1 MQPFS
6 LSQTTLRTALVDY
19 RAELIRLSVKFPQ
32 TFKNTNDKTI
42 AELDAVLLSIEG
54 NISRVS
60 IAPLSCDIAPWP
72 RIT

>member
-1 MQPFS
+1 MQPLT

-32 TFKNTNDKTI
+32 TFKGTNDKTI

-54 NISRVS
+54 NINRVS
-60 IAPLSCDIAPWP
+60 IAPLSCSAAP
-72 RIT
+72 

>member
-1 MQPFS
+1 MQPLS

-32 TFKNTNDKTI
+32 TFKDTNDKTI

-54 NISRVS
+54 NVSRVS
-60 IAPLSCDIAPWP
+60 IAPLSCSVAP
-72 RIT
+72 

>member
-1 MQPFS
+1 MEPLT

-32 TFKNTNDKTI
+32 TFKDTNDKTI

-60 IAPLSCDIAPWP
+60 IAPLSCAVSP
-72 RIT
+72 

>member
-1 MQPFS
+1 MQPLT
-6 LSQTTLRTALVDY
+6 LSQTTLRTALIDY

-60 IAPLSCDIAPWP
+60 ITPLSCSVSP
-72 RIT
+72 

>member
-1 MQPFS
+1 VEPLT

-60 IAPLSCDIAPWP
+60 ITPLSCSVSP
-72 RIT
+72 